1 MFTMLALLTLTPHF
15 QSPLRALVT
24 PEFGP
29 DSGRTLNGV
38 TLPEAIEVAG
48 HRLVLNGMAL
58 RKKLVF
64 KVYVA
69 GLYLVQPDS
78 TADAIL
84 AADEPRRIVLHFL
97 RSVDKEKMCGAWNES
112 LTNNTP
118 GASRELEA
126 KFKTLCEYMED
137 IDKGQ
142 QFIFTY
148 LPDSGTAV
156 EVKGTIKGTIEGKEF
171 ADALFKSWIGPRPG
185 PGEDFKQKL
194 LGRS

>member
-1 MFTMLALLTLTPHF
+1 MFTLLAFLTLTPHF
-15 QSPLRALVT
+15 QPAVLV
-24 PEFGP
+24 PDFGP

-38 TLPEAIEVAG
+38 TLPEAIDISG
-48 HRLVLNGMAL
+48 HRLLLNGMAL

-69 GLYLVQPDS
+69 GLYLVRPDS
-78 TADAIL
+78 TAETIL

-97 RSVDKEKMCGAWNES
+97 RDVDKEKMCGAWNES
-112 LTNNTP
+112 LANNSA
-118 GASRELEA
+118 GASSELAA
-126 KFKTLCEYMED
+126 KFKTLCDYMED
-137 IDKGQ
+137 IEKGQ

-148 LPDSGTAV
+148 VPDAGTTV

-171 ADALFKSWIGPRPG
+171 ADALLKSWIGPRPG